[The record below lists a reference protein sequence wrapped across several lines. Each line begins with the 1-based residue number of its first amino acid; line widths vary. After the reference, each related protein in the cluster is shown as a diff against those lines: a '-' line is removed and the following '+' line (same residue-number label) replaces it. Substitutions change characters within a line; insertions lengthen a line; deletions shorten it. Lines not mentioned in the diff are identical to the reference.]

1 MNDRERYEKFAPAKR
16 RLKWQFKVLLA
27 SIGVV
32 LAVVVI
38 VLLLSFAG
46 GTTVK
51 KSASSETGG
60 ISQESAEA
68 GTSEP
73 ISEEPSSEPDSSAGQ
88 SNQKASSKGSNAA
101 KSSAA
106 ASSKKSAASFTG
118 NVESVLPDS
127 GLTPEWAA
135 KELDMWYL
143 YYVDFDNR
151 MPENYVP
158 PVVKINTP
166 YTRDKS
172 FQFDSRCVDQLRRLL
187 NDANN
192 SGVDLFVYSPY
203 RSYEHQKA
211 IYNNRVNEI
220 KKKGKSQAEAEIEAA
235 QRIMPP
241 GCSEHNLGLSLDFN
255 IASDSFTGT
264 KPCKWLMEHAADYGF
279 VMSYPQDK
287 VSITKVDY
295 ESWHYRYVGVDHA
308 KRMKAKNMCL
318 SEYRKFLTDIKNGN

>member
-1 MNDRERYEKFAPAKR
+1 MNDRKRYSEKNVPAKR
-16 RLKWQFKVLLA
+16 RLKWQVKVLLA
-27 SIGVV
+27 AIV
-32 LAVVVI
+32 LVI
-38 VLLLSFAG
+38 VIALVVLLLSLAG
-46 GTTVK
+46 GTTINK
-51 KSASSETGG
+51 NASSADSSIAQDSSD
-60 ISQESAEA
+60 IS
-68 GTSEP
+68 TSGP
-73 ISEEPSSEPDSSAGQ
+73 ASEELSSESGALSKNASS
-88 SNQKASSKGSNAA
+88 KASSKA

-106 ASSKKSAASFTG
+106 ASSKKADTSFTG
-118 NVESVLPDS
+118 NAESVLPDS
-127 GLTPEWAA
+127 SLTPEWAA

-158 PVVKINTP
+158 PVVKINTK
-166 YTRDKS
+166 YTRNS
-172 FQFDSRCVDQLRRLL
+172 GFEFDSRCVDQLRRLL

-203 RSYEHQKA
+203 RTYASQKT

-220 KKKGKSQAEAEIEAA
+220 KNKGKSQAEAEIEAA
-235 QRIMPP
+235 KRIMPP
-241 GCSEHNLGLSLDFN
+241 GCSEHNLGLALDFN

-279 VMSYPQDK
+279 IMSYPKDK
-287 VSITKVDY
+287 VHLTKVDY

-318 SEYRKFLTDIKNGN
+318 LEYRQFLTSIKNGK